1 MFCIFSFLHITAL
14 EDEQVEL
21 AKKSPALAR
30 LSKSQ
35 VLNKSIDDTIRRF
48 HYHYSSRI
56 FIVLKNFEKENR
68 FDLFILFS
76 MQHYHVNLLM

>member
-1 MFCIFSFLHITAL
+1 M
-14 EDEQVEL
+14 EDEQEQL
-21 AKKSPALAR
+21 AKKSPASAR
-30 LSKSQ
+30 ITKSQ
-35 VLNKSIDDTIRRF
+35 VLKESIDDTIRRS

-56 FIVLKNFEKENR
+56 FIVFKNFEKENR